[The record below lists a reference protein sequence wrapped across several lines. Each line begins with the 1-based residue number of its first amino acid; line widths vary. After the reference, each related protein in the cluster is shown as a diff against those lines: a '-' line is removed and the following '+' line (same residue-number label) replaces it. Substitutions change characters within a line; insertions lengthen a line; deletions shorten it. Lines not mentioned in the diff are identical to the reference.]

1 VSLLVAVADYTAS
14 FAINSDSALDTARQ
28 CLIDALARGF
38 EALCDP
44 ECASLMGPLVP
55 GAVMPGGARIP
66 GTSLEL
72 DPAQAAFCLGVMLCR
87 HQSGEHWLELPPA
100 CAAASLGATLA
111 TADYVARRATM
122 EGKSPPTVRDVLAA
136 TVKALEIQGVL
147 ALENSPQRA
156 WTATLRGALLAA
168 TAVATAQLGGRQGQ
182 IVSAL
187 SYSSLHGSMLVDADE
202 PCDTGRRDWMT
213 ADAISRAVR
222 HACQAMAS
230 GRSSH
235 PTAIDLETVDLTG
248 RLLGAR
254 PPTHDQPFG
263 TVLIDRLASRRS
275 SQDLARLA
283 VRFQSAVDRYFPARQ
298 AERIK
303 ALFAAPE
310 RLDDLPVNELLAT
323 LVTNGAR

>member
-1 VSLLVAVADYTAS
+1 VSLIVAVADYTAS
-14 FAINSDSALDTARQ
+14 FAINSDSALETARQ

-38 EALCDP
+38 EALRDP

-87 HQSGEHWLELPPA
+87 SPSGERWLGLPLA
-100 CAAASLGATLA
+100 CAAASLGAALA

-136 TVKALEIQGVL
+136 SVKALEIQGLL
-147 ALENSPQRA
+147 ALENGAHPA
-156 WTATLRGALLAA
+156 WTATLRRARLAA

-187 SYSSLHGSMLVDADE
+187 SYSSLDDGMWVDADE
-202 PCDTGRRDWMT
+202 PCDSGRRDWVT
-213 ADAISRAVR
+213 AEALGRAVR
-222 HACQAMAS
+222 HACQATAS
-230 GRSSH
+230 GRSSR
-235 PTAIDLETVDLTG
+235 PTAIDLETVGLAG
-248 RLLGAR
+248 RRLGAR
-254 PPTHDQPFG
+254 LSAPERPFG
-263 TVLIDRLASRRS
+263 TEVIDRLAGRRS
-275 SQDLARLA
+275 PQDLARLT
-283 VRFQSAVDRYFPARQ
+283 VRFQRAVDRYFPARQ
-298 AERIK
+298 GERIK